1 MATSNLTST
10 ASATPLSGGATFVVA
25 TGRNIIDGV
34 LSGHKWAGIE
44 LFYAFPT
51 KPSDY
56 TYAGEKNHGF
66 GAVEQNIR
74 LAARYIL
81 DQSYAGKAND
91 GFSVEGFTKLKI
103 AEGSDGK
110 SEIRYADSTS
120 ANPTAYAYYPNN
132 HSSGG
137 DVWFGDNFD
146 YGNARMG
153 NYAYLTV
160 IHETGHALG
169 LKHPHE
175 VSNGFEKMAR
185 GSDSLEYSVMSYRS
199 YPGASTTTGYT
210 NEQWDYPQ
218 SFMMADIAALQH
230 LYGADFSTNGGDTVY
245 RWRPDSGATF
255 VNGDVAIKPGAN
267 RIFATI
273 WDGGGVDTYDLRAYK
288 DDVSI
293 DLRPGEESRFSL
305 GQSAHLD
312 FGNQTRLAKGN
323 IYNALL
329 HENNERSLIENARG
343 GGGDDDLRGNQGANR
358 LWGGNGGDRLMG
370 GDDQDILVGG
380 RGADVFVFEK
390 GWERDRVQDFGG
402 ADLIDLSDFNF
413 KSFAALK
420 SHFEQTKYGVVIDL
434 GSDDA
439 LVVAGAK
446 IVDLDAGSFIL

>member
-1 MATSNLTST
+1 MANSDLMSTISTSP
-10 ASATPLSGGATFVVA
+10 AAGGATSVGG

-34 LSGHKWAGIE
+34 LSGYKWKGDA
-44 LFYAFPT
+44 LFYAFPD
-51 KPSDY
+51 KASDY
-56 TYAGEKNHGF
+56 SYGGEKNHGF

-74 LAARYIL
+74 SAARYTL

-91 GFSVEGFTKLKI
+91 GFSVEGFTKLRI
-103 AEGSDGK
+103 AEGSDAK
-110 SEIRYADSTS
+110 SDIRYADSTS
-120 ANPTAYAYYPNN
+120 ANPTAYAYYPSN

-175 VSNGFEKMAR
+175 ASNGFGQMAR
-185 GSDSLEYSVMSYRS
+185 GLDSLEYSVMSYRS
-199 YPGASTTTGYT
+199 YTGASTTAGYT
-210 NEQWDYPQ
+210 NDVWDYPQ

-230 LYGADFSTNGGDTVY
+230 LYGADYSTNGGDTVY
-245 RWRPDSGATF
+245 RWRPDSGATI
-255 VNGDVAIKPGAN
+255 VNGDAAFKPGAN

-288 DDVSI
+288 NDVTI
-293 DLRPGEESRFSL
+293 DLRPGEESRFSRS
-305 GQSAHLD
+305 QSAHLD
-312 FGNQTRLAKGN
+312 FDNPSRLAKGN

-329 HENNERSLIENARG
+329 HEKDERSLIENAKG
-343 GGGDDDLRGNQGANR
+343 GAGDDVLRGNQGENR
-358 LWGGNGGDRLMG
+358 LWGGDGGDRLMG
-370 GDDQDILVGG
+370 GGDQDVLVGG
-380 RGADVFVFEK
+380 GGADVFVFEK
-390 GWERDRVQDFGG
+390 GWDRDRVQDFGG
-402 ADLIDLSDFNF
+402 ADLIDLSDFNI

-420 SHFEQTKYGVVIDL
+420 QHFEQMNYGVVLDF
-434 GSDDA
+434 GGGDA

-446 IVDLDAGSFIL
+446 IAQLDSGSFIL